1 MSSTKEYRDKIYIR
15 KDILLKL
22 SKYGSLNQT
31 ALLSFCGLNLQK
43 HKKILE
49 EMESK
54 GLIDR
59 TEELWGTKKVTQFK
73 ATELGKKFCKMILEP
88 YESMFPRKK
97 KQITRK
103 W

>member
-1 MSSTKEYRDKIYIR
+1 M
-15 KDILLKL
+15 
-22 SKYGSLNQT
+22 
-31 ALLSFCGLNLQK
+31 A
-43 HKKILE
+43 
-49 EMESK
+49 SK

-59 TEELWGTKKVTQFK
+59 TEEFWGTKKVTQFK
-73 ATELGKKFCKMILEP
+73 ATELGKRFCKMILEP